1 LYQGLERKCFGGAG
15 VIADETLARRIQN
28 GDRLAVD
35 PLVERHYSPLIG
47 YLYRMTGGD
56 RALAEDLAH
65 ETFMRAI
72 ASIAQYQHPRPFKAW
87 LYAIAT
93 NAARNHY
100 KSADQRLTTSAGDEF
115 PEIADDQP
123 IDAVLIEG
131 EEAAAVIQALDSL
144 PDHQREVVLL
154 YYYQQFSMQEI
165 AETLQIPVGT
175 VKSRL
180 SIGISRLRER
190 MKAIDYGR

>member
-1 LYQGLERKCFGGAG
+1 M
-15 VIADETLARRIQN
+15 IADETLARRIQN

-65 ETFMRAI
+65 ETFVRAI
-72 ASIAQYQHPRPFKAW
+72 TNIAQYQHPRPFKAW

-100 KSADQRLTTSAGDEF
+100 KSADQRRTTN
-115 PEIADDQP
+115 ADDTFFDLP
-123 IDAVLIEG
+123 DDHPVEAPLIEG
-131 EEAAAVIQALDSL
+131 EEAAAVIAALGAL

-154 YYYQQFSMQEI
+154 YYYQQFSLQEI
-165 AETLQIPVGT
+165 AETLHIPLGT

-180 SIGISRLRER
+180 SIGISRLRDR
-190 MKAIDYGR
+190 MKAMDYGR